1 MDLFS
6 SLQNMPA
13 VFIVLFSVRLKY
25 LTILLLNAGLFELAR
40 IIWTQCTEKVQFK
53 LSVMSKA
60 IKIFSATQEIE
71 LRAFMW
77 P

>member
-13 VFIVLFSVRLKY
+13 VFIILSSVELKY
-25 LTILLLNAGLFELAR
+25 LTILVLNARLFELAR

-60 IKIFSATQEIE
+60 IKSFSATQELE

-77 P
+77 C

>member
-1 MDLFS
+1 
-6 SLQNMPA
+6 MPA
-13 VFIVLFSVRLKY
+13 VFIILYSVKLKY

-40 IIWTQCTEKVQFK
+40 IIYTQCTENVQFK

-60 IKIFSATQEIE
+60 IKIFSATRELE

-77 P
+77 G